1 MFLLEVYGCY
11 EAANRRRASAYR
23 RRLTRPRRHV
33 DVGSS
38 SESQKR
44 EAMRSHESQSAKFP
58 YSPLSGKKTHYF
70 SSDFRKRF
78 FLAARVNLGTFLDRF
93 RLIF

>member
-11 EAANRRRASAYR
+11 EAANCRRASAYR
-23 RRLTRPRRHV
+23 RRLSRPQRHV

-44 EAMRSHESQSAKFP
+44 EAMRSHESQNAKFP
-58 YSPLSGKKTHYF
+58 YSPLSDKKTHDF
-70 SSDFRKRF
+70 SSEFSKRF
-78 FLAARVNLGTFLDRF
+78 SLALG
-93 RLIF
+93 

>member
-11 EAANRRRASAYR
+11 KAANRRRASAYR

-38 SESQKR
+38 SEIQKR
-44 EAMRSHESQSAKFP
+44 EAMRSHESQGAKFP
-58 YSPLSGKKTHYF
+58 YSPLSGKKTHYI
-70 SSDFRKRF
+70 SSDFTNDF
-78 FLAARVNLGTFLDRF
+78 FFKALG
-93 RLIF
+93 